1 MRTDKFIWV
10 LAISLILLIP
20 IHARER
26 GAWIATVANID
37 WPAVEAVGNDS
48 AQQAAMVGILDSLQ
62 QAGMNFVIFQVR
74 PTADALYESEL
85 EPWSHWLSGQQGV
98 GPSYD
103 PLDFVITE
111 AHKRDMAVHAWVN
124 PYRVNIAIMDTS
136 VLCSSHLMRQHPN
149 WFWRYGKQFYFN
161 PALDEPREWL
171 CMVVE
176 DIVCRYEVD
185 AIHMDDYFY
194 PYPQGKQQLPDMA
207 DYLSDPRGFEDIA
220 DWRRDNVNKTIEA
233 LSETIRST
241 KSNVAFGISPFG
253 IYKGGAGLN
262 NYCDLYADVI
272 YWIEQGWIDYVA
284 PQLYWEISDKFTD
297 YVTLTKWWAEAVEQA
312 NHRYLLNHVMSPVTH
327 EPCKLYIG
335 LAVYRLGGGKENPA
349 WREGNEIM
357 RQLRFNQ
364 TVDKLDGEIFYST
377 RPLLNNP
384 RHLLDS
390 LFLNL

>member
-1 MRTDKFIWV
+1 
-10 LAISLILLIP
+10 
-20 IHARER
+20 
-26 GAWIATVANID
+26 
-37 WPAVEAVGNDS
+37 
-48 AQQAAMVGILDSLQ
+48 
-62 QAGMNFVIFQVR
+62 MNFVIFQVR

-207 DYLSDPRGFEDIA
+207 DYLSDPRGFADIA

-312 NHRYLLNHVMSPVTH
+312 NHRYLLNHVLSPVTH

-384 RHLLDS
+384 IHLLDS
-390 LFLNL
+390 LFLNI